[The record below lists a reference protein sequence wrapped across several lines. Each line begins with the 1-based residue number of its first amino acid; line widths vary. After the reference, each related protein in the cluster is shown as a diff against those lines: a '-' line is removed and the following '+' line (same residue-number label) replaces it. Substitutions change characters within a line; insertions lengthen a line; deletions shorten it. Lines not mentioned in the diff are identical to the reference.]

1 MNNDIINLLSGGIAR
16 GITVLKLYPIDTI
29 KTNIQNNSQ
38 YNFRKLYN
46 GINIALIGQVPY
58 YMIVFGTYEKIKSN
72 LDKKISSYVIS
83 AFIADI
89 TGALWL
95 SPFELIKQ
103 KKQSNIKTTNS
114 YKISELYKGFPQLLL
129 RDIPYRIIKL
139 PLYEVIKDNYI
150 KNKSNIKPYET
161 LLIATFSGMLAAAIT
176 NPADSIKTII
186 MLDNTNK
193 SNISIIKSTIKTQG
207 YSIFY
212 KGIMYRTIYTGLS
225 NGIFFTYYELLKNS
239 YNIIEYK

>member
-1 MNNDIINLLSGGIAR
+1 MNNDYINLLSGGIAR
-16 GITVLKLYPIDTI
+16 GITVFKLYPIDTI

-83 AFIADI
+83 AFIADFI
-89 TGALWL
+89 AALWL

-103 KKQSNIKTTNS
+103 KKQSNIISTNS

-139 PLYEVIKDNYI
+139 PLYEVIKDNYVE
-150 KNKSNIKPYET
+150 KKGNIKPYET
-161 LLIATFSGMLAAAIT
+161 LIIATFSGMLAAAIT

-193 SNISIIKSTIKTQG
+193 SKLSIIKSAIKKQG

-212 KGIMYRTIYTGLS
+212 KGMMYRTIYTGLS

-239 YNIIEYK
+239 YNIIEYN

>member
-16 GITVLKLYPIDTI
+16 GITVFKLYPIDTI
-29 KTNIQNNSQ
+29 KTNIQNNSK
-38 YNFRKLYN
+38 YNFRNLYN

-72 LDKKISSYVIS
+72 LDKKISSYIIS

-103 KKQSNIKTTNS
+103 KKQSNINITIN
-114 YKISELYKGFPQLLL
+114 YKISEFYKGFPQLLL

-139 PLYEVIKDNYI
+139 PLYEVIKNNYI
-150 KNKSNIKPYET
+150 QNKGNIKSYET
-161 LLIATFSGMLAAAIT
+161 LIIATFSGMLAAAIT

-193 SNISIIKSTIKTQG
+193 SNLSIIKSAIKSHG
-207 YSIFY
+207 YNIFY
-212 KGIMYRTIYTGLS
+212 KGIIYRTIYTGLS

-239 YNIIEYK
+239 YNIIEYN

>member
-16 GITVLKLYPIDTI
+16 VITVFKLYPIDTI

-58 YMIVFGTYEKIKSN
+58 YMIVFGTYEKIKSK

-83 AFIADI
+83 AFIADFA
-89 TGALWL
+89 GALWL

-103 KKQSNIKTTNS
+103 KKQSNIISTNS

-139 PLYEVIKDNYI
+139 PLYEVIKDNYM
-150 KNKSNIKPYET
+150 KNKGDIKPSET
-161 LLIATFSGMLAAAIT
+161 LIIATFSGMLAAAIT

-193 SNISIIKSTIKTQG
+193 SKLSIIKSAIKSHG
-207 YSIFY
+207 YNIFY
-212 KGIMYRTIYTGLS
+212 KGIIYRTIYTGLS

-239 YNIIEYK
+239 YNIIEYN

>member
-72 LDKKISSYVIS
+72 LDKKISSYIIS
-83 AFIADI
+83 AFVADF

-95 SPFELIKQ
+95 SPLELIKQ
-103 KKQSNIKTTNS
+103 KKQSNINITNN
-114 YKISELYKGFPQLLL
+114 YKFFELYKGFPQLLL

-139 PLYEVIKDNYI
+139 PLYEVIKNNYI
-150 KNKSNIKPYET
+150 QNKGNIKSYET
-161 LLIATFSGMLAAAIT
+161 LIIATFSGMLAAAIT

-193 SNISIIKSTIKTQG
+193 SNLSIIKSTIKTQG